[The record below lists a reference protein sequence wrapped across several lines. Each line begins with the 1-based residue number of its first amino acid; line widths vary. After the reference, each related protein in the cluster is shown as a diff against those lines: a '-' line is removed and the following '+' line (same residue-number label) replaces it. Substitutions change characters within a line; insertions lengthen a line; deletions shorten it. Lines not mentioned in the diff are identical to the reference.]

1 MPYKDP
7 TCEAAKASRK
17 AIAARYYQKTRDKQ
31 LELNKTD
38 PRRLKSLRINN
49 WKQHG
54 IIGDY
59 DELYEKWFNATECE
73 ECGYIFTDTI
83 NKCLDHDH
91 DTGLFR
97 FILCRNC
104 NNHERF
110 KKTDT
115 PLTSAEI
122 RWKCNLKKFIT
133 S

>member
-7 TCEAAKASRK
+7 NCEAAIASRK
-17 AIAARYYQKTRDKQ
+17 AIAARYYQKTKEKQ

-38 PRRLKSLRINN
+38 PRRLKTLRINN
-49 WKQHG
+49 WKKRG

-59 DELYEKWFNATECE
+59 DELYEKWLNITECE
-73 ECGYIFTDTI
+73 ECGYVFTDTK

-104 NNHERF
+104 NNDEKF
-110 KKTDT
+110 K
-115 PLTSAEI
+115 SV
-122 RWKCNLKKFIT
+122 
-133 S
+133 